1 MGWTFS
7 RDPWNQLL
15 KKEAPKERQTS
26 LTWRNG
32 HHHHHHHHHQEG
44 IDRGDGYGVELAE
57 FSDQLNIESEEK
69 ERAEGILGFLTW
81 VNAWKYATCSKE
93 MQENK

>member
-1 MGWTFS
+1 M
-7 RDPWNQLL
+7 
-15 KKEAPKERQTS
+15 
-26 LTWRNG
+26 
-32 HHHHHHHHHQEG
+32 
-44 IDRGDGYGVELAE
+44 DRGDGYGVELTE

-81 VNAWKYATCSKE
+81 VNAWKYATCSKG